1 MQSTLDR
8 QDSGLHVAIIMD
20 GNGRWAERR
29 DLPRSA
35 GHREGI
41 EAVRRV
47 VEAAPTLGIS
57 ALTLFAFSSDN
68 WRRPPLEVEVLM
80 LLLRKYLRRDVQRLV
95 ENGVRLKVI
104 GRRDRLP
111 DGLADEIATAEAATA
126 RNFRLDLTVAID
138 YSARDAIANAATVWL
153 GDHSPERPAFTRL
166 LARLGHGSGRD
177 VDLLDPHRRREA
189 ALRFPAVGVRL
200 RGAAVHRN
208 DVARLRRRASARRA
222 RRFSRARAP
231 LRRPSWSRRN
241 DFNRGR
247 SMTDTTQDP
256 FAAPPDAPA

>member
-1 MQSTLDR
+1 MQSTLDG

-111 DGLADEIATAEAATA
+111 EGLADEIAAAEDATA

-153 GDHSPERPAFTRL
+153 GDHSPERPVFTRL

-189 ALRFPAVGVRL
+189 TLRFSAVGVRL

-222 RRFSRARAP
+222 RRLSRTRAP
-231 LRRPSWSRRN
+231 LRRP
-241 DFNRGR
+241 FGRGG
-247 SMTDTTQDP
+247 MI
-256 FAAPPDAPA
+256 